1 MSSGNDGGGGAEEP
15 CAYRDIDA
23 PAAACS
29 KLRTKRSVKGSGLC
43 LGRGVRERKMGRG

>member
-23 PAAACS
+23 PA
-29 KLRTKRSVKGSGLC
+29 GSEVALALEDEQVCVLC
-43 LGRGVRERKMGRG
+43 RHLGFEVWWSC